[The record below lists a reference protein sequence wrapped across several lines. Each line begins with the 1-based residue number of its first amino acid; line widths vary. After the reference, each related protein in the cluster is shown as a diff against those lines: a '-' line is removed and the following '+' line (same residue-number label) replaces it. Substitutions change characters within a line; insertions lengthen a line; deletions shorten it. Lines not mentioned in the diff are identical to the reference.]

1 MSGVVEY
8 QQAMWVIVL
17 KHMIQNSLVDVELGL
32 FVVVDGMY
40 GTLIAEPVSENAFQ
54 SRDLCI

>member
-32 FVVVDGMY
+32 FVVVDRMY